1 LSASTTDAGTLT
13 AGTST
18 LGATTLT
25 GGLSGS
31 TANLSGAATAS
42 SFVKTGGTSAQ
53 FLKANGDVDANTYI
67 TEEVLSANIVKSI
80 KGTNNQV
87 NATANAGVITLSFPE
102 SVTIAN
108 TVNANKLSASTT
120 DAGTLTAGTSTLGAT
135 TLTGSLSGS
144 TANLSGAATASS
156 FVKAGGTSAQFLKA
170 DGSVDAA
177 AYLTEEVLSANIVKS
192 IKGTNNQVNATANAG
207 VITLSFPESVTISNT
222 VNASK
227 LSASTT
233 DAGTLTAGT
242 STLGATTLTGG
253 LSGSTVNLSGAATA
267 SSFVKTGGTSAQ
279 FLKADGSVDAAAYL
293 TELNL
298 SESFVKSINGTASQ
312 INAQANAGKITLSL
326 PDAVAIKTSVTV
338 PNVNAT
344 TTNAGTLTAGA
355 TTLGVTTASSFVKT
369 GGTTS
374 QFLKADGSVDE
385 STYLTSATLS
395 STLSNTFASSSN
407 FESGSFTATLTK
419 GTNVTNANDVS
430 FTQATYTRM
439 GNIVTVSIGFVI
451 KPGNAGDGLTNFTM
465 SLPISTISSKKS
477 QLNVGGISVYG
488 ANGGVVSITDT
499 NIATATFKASGQSQV
514 NGNATFSYVIR

>member
-1 LSASTTDAGTLT
+1 MKADGSVDPSVYLTDE
-13 AGTST
+13 S
-18 LGATTLT
+18 LG
-25 GGLSGS
+25 
-31 TANLSGAATAS
+31 S
-42 SFVKTGGTSAQ
+42 S
-53 FLKANGDVDANTYI
+53 L
-67 TEEVLSANIVKSI
+67 VKSI
-80 KGTNNQV
+80 KGTSSQII
-87 NATANAGVITLSFPE
+87 ASGNAGIVTLSLPDDI
-102 SVTIAN
+102 TISN
-108 TVNANKLSASTT
+108 TIKSAKLLSNSIE
-120 DAGTLTAGTSTLGAT
+120 AT
-135 TLTGSLSGS
+135 TLNAGNTSLGNTSVTGSV
-144 TANLSGAATASS
+144 TANK
-156 FVKAGGTSAQFLKA
+156 FERVGGTSSQFLKA
-170 DGSVDAA
+170 DGSIDNSV
-177 AYLTEEVLSANIVKS
+177 YITEDVLNTNLVKS
-192 IKGTNNQVNATANAG
+192 IKGTDNQVKATANAG
-207 VITLSFPESVTISNT
+207 AITLSLPESVTISNT

-514 NGNATFSYVIR
+514 NGNATFSYVTR